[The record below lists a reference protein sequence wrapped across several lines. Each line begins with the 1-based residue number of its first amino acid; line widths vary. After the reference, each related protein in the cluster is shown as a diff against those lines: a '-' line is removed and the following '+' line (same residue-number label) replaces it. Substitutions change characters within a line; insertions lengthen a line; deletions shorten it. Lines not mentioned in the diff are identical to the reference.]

1 VAWVKA
7 DMRDFT
13 LASPVDVAISMF
25 DTHDAMLTNAD
36 LISHFRAVGR
46 NLTPR
51 GLFILVTSHP
61 HELNLDRYPL
71 YRYVGERD
79 GVKVELLYG
88 ADNPQ
93 FDPLTE
99 VAL

>member
-1 VAWVKA
+1 MKRWYA
-7 DMRDFT
+7 
-13 LASPVDVAISMF
+13 
-25 DTHDAMLTNAD
+25 
-36 LISHFRAVGR
+36 G
-46 NLTPR
+46 

-99 VAL
+99 QFHRRS